1 MSDLLES
8 DLKVGASDLLSEALS
23 ISGVSK
29 REKIQC
35 SFIAGF
41 ETNTCFNFA
50 CFGLVADCVL
60 ISLCIEVNSGINI
73 LLLML

>member
-29 REKIQC
+29 REKF
-35 SFIAGF
+35 SA
-41 ETNTCFNFA
+41 
-50 CFGLVADCVL
+50 VL
-60 ISLCIEVNSGINI
+60 
-73 LLLML
+73 